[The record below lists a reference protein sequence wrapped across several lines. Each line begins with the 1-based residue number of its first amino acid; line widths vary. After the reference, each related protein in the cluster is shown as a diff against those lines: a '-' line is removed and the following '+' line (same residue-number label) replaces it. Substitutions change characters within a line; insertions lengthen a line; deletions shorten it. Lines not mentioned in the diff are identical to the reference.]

1 MGVKL
6 TLDPRAIGR
15 LWESAKKAAVMTAE
29 ALHEDLV
36 SSQTM
41 PYNVG
46 TMQNDNTFTDA
57 QDDGD
62 AFTASVITGG
72 QDSPQ
77 ARRLYFHPEYNFQKV
92 NNPNAGGEWLEPYI
106 DGEKQ
111 DFVEEKFAGFMKE
124 EIGK

>member
-15 LWESAKKAAVMTAE
+15 LWEATKKAAVMTAE

-46 TMQNDNTFTDA
+46 TMQNDNTFADA

-62 AFTASVITGG
+62 AFTASIIT
-72 QDSPQ
+72 DSPQ
-77 ARRLYFHPEYNFQKV
+77 ARRLYFHPDFKFQKR
-92 NNPNAGGEWLEPYI
+92 PNRYAGGEWLEPYI

-111 DFVEEKFAGFMKE
+111 DFAEEKFAGFMKE